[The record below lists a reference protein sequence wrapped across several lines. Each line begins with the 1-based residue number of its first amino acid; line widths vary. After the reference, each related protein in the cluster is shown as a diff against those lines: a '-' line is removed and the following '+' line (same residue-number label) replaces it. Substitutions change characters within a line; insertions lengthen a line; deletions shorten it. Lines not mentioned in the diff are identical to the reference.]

1 MKRLVMRSILLAAGL
16 TTSLAQAAGGGA
28 KLEHA
33 PIDLGD
39 KDSLQRGAH
48 LFVNYCMS
56 CHAISYMR
64 YQRLADD
71 LGFSE
76 KDMRKNLMFPAD
88 KIHEPMTVAMPE
100 DQSAQWFG
108 RTPPDLSTVSRSR
121 GNDWLYTYLKSF
133 YLDDTRPWGVNNAV
147 FKDVGMPH
155 VLWELQGWQK
165 PVVHKV
171 NLAYGSSKEVT
182 ELELI
187 EGTGSMTPAEYDQA
201 IGDLVNFLAYVG
213 EPAKRTR
220 LIMGWFVLGFLFILL
235 VFAYRLK
242 KEYWKDVH

>member
-1 MKRLVMRSILLAAGL
+1 MKHFIMRSMLLAAGL
-16 TTSLAQAAGGGA
+16 LASAAQASGGGA
-28 KLEHA
+28 HLESA
-33 PIDLGD
+33 PIDLSD
-39 KDSLQRGAH
+39 KESLQRGAH

-76 KDMRKNLMFPAD
+76 KDMSKNLMFTAA

-100 DQSAQWFG
+100 DQSAEWFG

-133 YLDDTRPWGVNNAV
+133 YLDDTRPWGVNNLV

-155 VLWELQGWQK
+155 ALWELQGWQQ
-165 PVVHKV
+165 PEVRKV
-171 NLAYGSSKEVT
+171 NLSYGTSKEVT
-182 ELELI
+182 ELKLL
-187 EGTGSMTPAEYDQA
+187 EGTASMTPTQYDQA

-220 LIMGWFVLGFLFILL
+220 LIMGWFVLGFLVILL
-235 VFAYRLK
+235 FFAYRLK
-242 KEYWKDVH
+242 KEYWKDIH